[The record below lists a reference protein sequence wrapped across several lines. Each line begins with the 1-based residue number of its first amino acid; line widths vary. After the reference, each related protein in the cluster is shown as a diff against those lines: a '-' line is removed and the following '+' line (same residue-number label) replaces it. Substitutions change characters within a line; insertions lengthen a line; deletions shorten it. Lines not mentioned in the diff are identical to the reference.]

1 MRFLTILA
9 VIGLILVLTTAIAM
23 AAAGTQYWNLD
34 SETTAAG
41 YQMERTTGAGDDG
54 QSGSVLISKGGNAI
68 WLADEAAAADVT
80 FSGGQWVGI
89 LHTDT
94 SWAGNMTMYIG
105 EWDGASFAP
114 FSQKEDFS
122 YDWTWKGVSGV
133 IKVEGQLA
141 LETVDKGNYLALQIC
156 NTSTT
161 ANHTIYTDGDSQ
173 LSSPEVD
180 PGYPLPE
187 IAGGVLLGLGLLGLV
202 GYIGLKRRAKS
213 KSA

>member
-41 YQMERTTGAGDDG
+41 YQMERTTGAGDNG

-80 FSGGQWVGI
+80 FSGGNWTGI
-89 LHTDT
+89 LETNKN
-94 SWAGNMTMYIG
+94 WAGKMTMYIG
-105 EWDGASFAP
+105 EWNGASFVP
-114 FSQKEDFS
+114 FSQAQVWS
-122 YDWTWKGVSGV
+122 YGWTWYGVSGV
-133 IKVEGQLA
+133 IKVEGQLDS
-141 LETVDKGNYLALQIC
+141 ETVDKGNYLALQIC

-161 ANHTIYTDGDSQ
+161 ENYTIYTNGNSQ
-173 LSSPEVD
+173 LSSPEAD

-202 GYIGLKRRAKS
+202 GYVGLKRRAKS